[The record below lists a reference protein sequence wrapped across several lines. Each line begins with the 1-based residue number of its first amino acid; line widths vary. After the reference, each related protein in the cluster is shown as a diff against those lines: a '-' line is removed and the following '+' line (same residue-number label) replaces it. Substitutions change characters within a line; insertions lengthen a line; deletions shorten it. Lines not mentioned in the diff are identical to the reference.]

1 MRVYVALSNDMFLLP
16 TTRKAHGVARLAWGV
31 LALNVGVVLWGAYVR
46 ASGSGAGCGRHWPLC
61 NGDVVPRAPSTATII
76 EATHRVTS
84 GLALLAVI
92 ALAYATWRVLP
103 RGHRARK
110 TALASV
116 GFIFAEALIGAGLVL
131 FELVA
136 HDASTKRAL
145 SMVLHLTNT
154 FLLLGAL
161 ALTAWLAGGAAAGPR
176 VSPPRSLRLAVP
188 LALIA
193 ALALGAT
200 GAIAALGDTL
210 FPASSLRE
218 GLAQD
223 LSPLAH
229 VLLRLRLLHPV
240 LALGSGVVIVASA
253 ALVRSFGGRRART
266 LARIVTGLFVAQFA
280 LGLLNLALLVPIATQ
295 LLHLLFADALWIALV
310 LMAWEALAPSAHED
324 VSEAAAQPSRP
335 RHRPQR
341 APQDRPARPDETE
354 DAA

>member
-1 MRVYVALSNDMFLLP
+1 MYLLP
-16 TTRKAHGVARLAWGV
+16 ARKTHGIARLAWGV

-61 NGDVVPRAPSTATII
+61 NGDVVPRAPSTATLI

-84 GLALLAVI
+84 GLALIAVI
-92 ALAYATWRVLP
+92 VLAYATWRVLP
-103 RGHRARK
+103 RGHLARK

-161 ALTAWLAGGAAAGPR
+161 ALTAWLSAAPTARTSNAPR
-176 VSPPRSLRLAVP
+176 ARSVRMAVP
-188 LALIA
+188 LALA
-193 ALALGAT
+193 SALGLGAT
-200 GAIAALGDTL
+200 GAVAALGDTL
-210 FPASSLRE
+210 FPVSSLSE

-229 VLLRLRLLHPV
+229 LFLRLRVFHPV
-240 LALGSGVVIVASA
+240 VALGSAVVILASA
-253 ALVRSFGGRRART
+253 ALVRSFGSARART
-266 LARIVTGLFVAQFA
+266 LARIVTAIFVAQFA
-280 LGLLNLALLVPIATQ
+280 LGLLNLTLLVPIATQ

-310 LMAWEALAPSAHED
+310 LMAWEACAAP
-324 VSEAAAQPSRP
+324 VSEAAGQPSRP
-335 RHRPQR
+335 RPQPR
-341 APQDRPARPDETE
+341 RGPQDRPMRADETG